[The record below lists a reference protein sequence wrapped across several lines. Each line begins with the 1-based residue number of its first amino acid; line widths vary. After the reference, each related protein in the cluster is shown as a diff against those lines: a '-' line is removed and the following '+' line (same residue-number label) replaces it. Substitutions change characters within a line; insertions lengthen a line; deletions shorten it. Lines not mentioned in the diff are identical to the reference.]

1 MRRWLRLS
9 VLRWW
14 LLLVRLPLAE
24 VVASAAGTIR
34 ATYR

>member
-1 MRRWLRLS
+1 VRRWPWSS

-14 LLLVRLPLAE
+14 LPLVRLPLAE